1 MHLQRQN
8 GISPTISIDLA
19 DDHETYTVRKRQKK
33 ITKKILSFPS
43 LPTATGKKPTPTF
56 CRCGPMHYLQNFHLD
71 TSKYRQIQTCDT
83 SMIYNYY

>member
-33 ITKKILSFPS
+33 ITKKNTIISFFAYCHWKETHTYFLPLWTYALSAK
-43 LPTATGKKPTPTF
+43 LPP
-56 CRCGPMHYLQNFHLD
+56 
-71 TSKYRQIQTCDT
+71 
-83 SMIYNYY
+83 